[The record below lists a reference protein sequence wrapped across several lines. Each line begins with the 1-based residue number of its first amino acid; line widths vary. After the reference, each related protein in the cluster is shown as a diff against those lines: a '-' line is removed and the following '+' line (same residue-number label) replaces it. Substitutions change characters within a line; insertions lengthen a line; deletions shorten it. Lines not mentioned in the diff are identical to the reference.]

1 MEKAQKALEMLM
13 SMNQIDQE
21 NYSKILRDK
30 IGMKLLSIFEKY
42 CRELV
47 PDDNDEAILNT
58 LVHLMITGYLIR
70 SNEEETVVETKSNIQ
85 IAE

>member
-1 MEKAQKALEMLM
+1 MEKAQKALEMLA

-21 NYSKILRDK
+21 NYSKILKDK
-30 IGMKLLSIFEKY
+30 IGMELLSIFERY

-47 PDDNDEAILNT
+47 PDENEEAILNT

-70 SNEEETVVETKSNIQ
+70 SNEEETVAELKSNIQ
-85 IAE
+85 LAE